1 MNSLG
6 LYYMFQSLWF
16 FSYYLFFVFF
26 FFEQADTSLMMAEQG
41 TNL

>member
-1 MNSLG
+1 MNSLE

-26 FFEQADTSLMMAEQG
+26 FEQADTSLMMAEQG